1 MCSTTS
7 RMSLPYGLQDN
18 FFTCNCVLPFRK
30 RPSPKKRVGM
40 IHINHNSFCRCW
52 NCTVSLGFWLR
63 GKVLVLSIKILTP
76 PLWNVVFWGNLD
88 VVVIWKKIVY
98 TTSYNGLFWK
108 DLISFFLEVSW
119 SIIFTIS
126 LFLLGGVF
134 TKSFFLS
141 LQILA
146 PSRHPQ
152 KKKKTT
158 SKVTRNI

>member
-18 FFTCNCVLPFRK
+18 FFICNCVLPFRK
-30 RPSPKKRVGM
+30 LPNPKKRVGM
-40 IHINHNSFCRCW
+40 SHVNHNSFCRCW

-76 PLWNVVFWGNLD
+76 PLRNVFWGNLD

-98 TTSYNGLFWK
+98 TISYIGLFWK
-108 DLISFFLEVSW
+108 GLIFF
-119 SIIFTIS
+119 S
-126 LFLLGGVF
+126 LNCLGAKSLPCPCFYLGVF
-134 TKSFFLS
+134 SLKAFFCPFKSWPMSSS
-141 LQILA
+141 L
-146 PSRHPQ
+146 
-152 KKKKTT
+152 KKTT